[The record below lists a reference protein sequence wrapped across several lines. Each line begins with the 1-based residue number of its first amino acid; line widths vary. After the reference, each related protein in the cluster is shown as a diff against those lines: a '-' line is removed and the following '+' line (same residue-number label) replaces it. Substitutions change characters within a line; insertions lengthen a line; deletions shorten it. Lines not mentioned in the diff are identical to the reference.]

1 MEKES
6 GTPLQ
11 VSTEEILDKPRM
23 EQQTKLEA
31 EKLKVQAPKTCGLS
45 IPQADT
51 LNERSVF
58 RSRNSALLASWEL
71 LLKLK

>member
-31 EKLKVQAPKTCGLS
+31 EKLKVQAPKTWGLS
-45 IPQADT
+45 IPQWDT

-58 RSRNSALLASWEL
+58 RSRNSALLAS
-71 LLKLK
+71 